1 MPPEVGRLQL
11 EAAIESLR
19 AQIET
24 IEGRG
29 RRARSVLPFGI
40 AAVDSRLPGGG
51 LAVGALHEI
60 AGGGNGAIDGAAAAL
75 FTAGI
80 AARTRGKV
88 LWCLTRPDLFAP
100 ALSQAGLK
108 SDRVIYLEGGD
119 DKTVL
124 ACSEEGLRPAASG
137 PWWRRSRACR

>member
-1 MPPEVGRLQL
+1 MQL

-19 AQIET
+19 AQIEN

-60 AGGGNGAIDGAAAAL
+60 AGGGNSAIDGAAAAL

-100 ALSQAGLK
+100 ALSQ
-108 SDRVIYLEGGD
+108 
-119 DKTVL
+119 
-124 ACSEEGLRPAASG
+124 CF
-137 PWWRRSRACR
+137 